1 MTAPPYRWVV
11 LAVAVVGF
19 MQTHVHRMAFAPL
32 IPTFVGD
39 LGLTYAAAGTIQ
51 TAYFWTYA
59 LAQIPFG
66 MVADRWGS
74 RRVMVVCMA
83 VLAVGAVAFAASR
96 TYGESI
102 VARSLVGLGAAAV
115 WVPGMRLIAEWFPVA
130 ERGRATGLMSGGG
143 GFGGTLGLILVP
155 WLAAMWGWRVAYGA
169 LALPALLTLL
179 FIVLA
184 LPRDARVTPAAATVR
199 RSGSLVR
206 VLAHRAVWPLNLSV
220 TFSYGGYFSFVT
232 FLPAFLV
239 KRLALSDT
247 QAGVIT
253 GLITAGTILSW
264 PLAGALSDRFG
275 RRKPIYL
282 ASQSASAL
290 VCFVFALGDGWMGA
304 TSASVIAVSAGIL
317 IGGLILPFVVVS
329 EMFPRE
335 LAATAAGVTNA
346 ACFVGGMILPI
357 VLGRV
362 LDVTGS
368 FAAAFVVAGAVQ
380 VAACVFGA
388 FMAETGGGRYTAE
401 RS

>member
-1 MTAPPYRWVV
+1 MNAPPYRWIV

-74 RRVMVVCMA
+74 RRVMIVCMA
-83 VLAVGAVAFAASR
+83 LLAVGAVAFAASR
-96 TYGESI
+96 TYPESI
-102 VARSLVGLGAAAV
+102 AARCLVGLGAAAV
-115 WVPGMRLIAEWFPVA
+115 WVPGMRLITEWFPVA

-143 GFGGTLGLILVP
+143 GAGGTLGLILVP
-155 WLAAMWGWRVAYGA
+155 WLAAMWGWRIAYGA

-184 LPRDARVTPAAATVR
+184 LPRGGQPTTTAAR
-199 RSGSLVR
+199 RSGSLRR
-206 VLAHRAVWPLNLSV
+206 VLAHRAMWPLNVSV

-239 KRLALSDT
+239 KRVALSET

-264 PLAGALSDRFG
+264 PLAGVLSDRFR

-290 VCFVFALGDGWMGA
+290 VCFVFALGEGRMGA
-304 TSASVIAVSAGIL
+304 ASAAVVSVAAGIL

-357 VLGRV
+357 ILGRV

-368 FAAAFVVAGAVQ
+368 FAAAFMVAGAVQ
-380 VAACVFGA
+380 VLACVVGA
-388 FMAETGGGRYTAE
+388 FMAETGSARYTPE

>member
-1 MTAPPYRWVV
+1 MSASPYRWIV

-19 MQTHVHRMAFAPL
+19 VQTHVHRMAFAPL

-59 LAQIPFG
+59 LAQIPVG

-74 RRVMVVCMA
+74 RRVMIGCMA
-83 VLAVGAVAFAASR
+83 LLAVGAVAFAASR
-96 TYGESI
+96 TYAESI
-102 VARSLVGLGAAAV
+102 AARCLVGFGAAAV

-143 GFGGTLGLILVP
+143 GVGGTLGLILIP

-184 LPRDARVTPAAATVR
+184 LPRDARAAATTAR
-199 RSGSLVR
+199 RSGSLGR
-206 VLAHRAVWPLNLSV
+206 VLAHRGMWPLNLSV

-264 PLAGALSDRFG
+264 PLAGALSDRVG
-275 RRKPIYL
+275 RRKPIYI
-282 ASQSASAL
+282 ASQCASVL
-290 VCFVFALGDGWMGA
+290 VCFSFALGESWMGA
-304 TSASVIAVSAGIL
+304 ASASMAAVVAGIL
-317 IGGLILPFVVVS
+317 IGGLILPFVMVS
-329 EMFPRE
+329 EMFPRD
-335 LAATAAGVTNA
+335 LAATAAGVANS
-346 ACFVGGMILPI
+346 ACFVGAMILPI
-357 VLGRV
+357 ALGRV

-380 VAACVFGA
+380 MVACVFGA
-388 FMAETGGGRYTAE
+388 FMAETGATRYTPE

>member
-1 MTAPPYRWVV
+1 VNAPPYRWII

-74 RRVMVVCMA
+74 RRVMIACMA

-96 TYGESI
+96 TYSESI
-102 VARSLVGLGAAAV
+102 AARCLVGLGAAAV

-143 GFGGTLGLILVP
+143 GAGGTLGLILVP

-184 LPRDARVTPAAATVR
+184 LPRGGQPTTTAARP
-199 RSGSLVR
+199 SGSLRR
-206 VLAHRAVWPLNLSV
+206 VLAHRAVWPLNVSV

-239 KRLALSDT
+239 KRVALSDT

-264 PLAGALSDRFG
+264 PLGGVLSDRFG

-282 ASQSASAL
+282 ASQGASAL

-304 TSASVIAVSAGIL
+304 ASAAVVSVVAGIL

-357 VLGRV
+357 ILGRV

-368 FAAAFVVAGAVQ
+368 FAAAFMVAGAVQ
-380 VAACVFGA
+380 VLACVVGA
-388 FMAETGGGRYTAE
+388 FMAETGSARYTPE

>member
-1 MTAPPYRWVV
+1 MRAPPYRWIV

-59 LAQIPFG
+59 LAQIPIG
-66 MVADRWGS
+66 IVADRWGS
-74 RRVMVVCMA
+74 RRVMIGCMA
-83 VLAVGAVAFAASR
+83 LLAVGAVAFAASR
-96 TYGESI
+96 TYGES
-102 VARSLVGLGAAAV
+102 VAARCLVGLGAAAV
-115 WVPGMRLIAEWFPVA
+115 WVPGMRLITEWFPVA

-143 GFGGTLGLILVP
+143 GVGGTLGLILVP
-155 WLAAMWGWRVAYGA
+155 WLAATWGWRLSYGA
-169 LALPALLTLL
+169 LALPALVTLL

-184 LPRDARVTPAAATVR
+184 LPRDAQAPAPAGR
-199 RSGSLVR
+199 RSGSVLR
-206 VLAHRAVWPLNLSV
+206 VLAHRPVWTLNLSV

-239 KRLALSDT
+239 RRIELSDT

-264 PLAGALSDRFG
+264 PLAGVLSDRLG
-275 RRKPIYL
+275 RRKPIYVVSQC
-282 ASQSASAL
+282 ASVL
-290 VCFVFALGDGWMGA
+290 VCFVFALGEGWMGA
-304 TSASVIAVSAGIL
+304 ASAAVVAVVAGIL
-317 IGGLILPFVVVS
+317 IGGLILPFVMVS

-362 LDVTGS
+362 LDLTGS

-380 VAACVFGA
+380 AVACVFGA
-388 FMAETGGGRYTAE
+388 FMAETGSAGYTPE

>member
-1 MTAPPYRWVV
+1 MNAPPYRWIV

-19 MQTHVHRMAFAPL
+19 VQTHVHRMAFAPL

-59 LAQIPFG
+59 LAQIPVG

-74 RRVMVVCMA
+74 RRVMIACMA
-83 VLAVGAVAFAASR
+83 LLAVGAVTFAASR
-96 TYGESI
+96 TYAESI
-102 VARSLVGLGAAAV
+102 AARSLVGLGAAAV

-143 GFGGTLGLILVP
+143 GAGGTLGLILVP

-184 LPRDARVTPAAATVR
+184 LPRDARPMVTTAR
-199 RSGSLVR
+199 RPGSLLR
-206 VLAHRAVWPLNLSV
+206 VLAHRAAWPLNVSV

-264 PLAGALSDRFG
+264 PLAGVLSDRFG

-282 ASQSASAL
+282 VSQCASAL
-290 VCFVFALGDGWMGA
+290 VCFVFAVGESWMGA
-304 TSASVIAVSAGIL
+304 ASAAAVAVLAGIL

-346 ACFVGGMILPI
+346 ACFVGAMILPI
-357 VLGRV
+357 ALGRV

-368 FAAAFVVAGAVQ
+368 FAAAFVVAGVVQ
-380 VAACVFGA
+380 VIACVFGA
-388 FMAETGGGRYTAE
+388 FMAETGSARYTPE

>member
-1 MTAPPYRWVV
+1 
-11 LAVAVVGF
+11 
-19 MQTHVHRMAFAPL
+19 
-32 IPTFVGD
+32 
-39 LGLTYAAAGTIQ
+39 
-51 TAYFWTYA
+51 
-59 LAQIPFG
+59 
-66 MVADRWGS
+66 
-74 RRVMVVCMA
+74 
-83 VLAVGAVAFAASR
+83 
-96 TYGESI
+96 
-102 VARSLVGLGAAAV
+102 
-115 WVPGMRLIAEWFPVA
+115 VPGMRLIAEWFPVA

-143 GFGGTLGLILVP
+143 GAGGTLGLILVP
-155 WLAAMWGWRVAYGA
+155 WLAEMWGWRVAYGA

-184 LPRDARVTPAAATVR
+184 LPRGGQRTTTAARG
-199 RSGSLVR
+199 SGSLRR
-206 VLAHRAVWPLNLSV
+206 VLAHRAVWPLNVSV

-239 KRLALSDT
+239 KRVALSDT

-264 PLAGALSDRFG
+264 PLAGVLSDRFG

-282 ASQSASAL
+282 ASQAASAL

-304 TSASVIAVSAGIL
+304 ASAAVVSVVAGIL

-335 LAATAAGVTNA
+335 LAATAAGVTNS
-346 ACFVGGMILPI
+346 ACFVGGMVLPI
-357 VLGRV
+357 ILGRV

-380 VAACVFGA
+380 AMACVFGA
-388 FMAETGGGRYTAE
+388 FMAETGSRRYAQ
-401 RS
+401 